1 MNTLNALKSFEQQV
15 NDIVTG
21 AVELDE
27 FEHEARSRLGRIEL
41 ESWGYSYTVS
51 RATGCTSKKVF
62 VGRSYWE
69 ACGETLPAANIELSE
84 LNGVMA
90 FNILEKAR
98 TRGWG
103 SIGENDV
110 HER

>member
-1 MNTLNALKSFEQQV
+1 MNTLNALKPFEQQV

-51 RATGCTSKKVF
+51 RATGCASRKIF
-62 VGRSYWE
+62 VNRSYWE
-69 ACGETLPAANIELSE
+69 ACANWVGDFSKIE
-84 LNGVMA
+84 
-90 FNILEKAR
+90 AR
-98 TRGWG
+98 LRRAG
-103 SIGENDV
+103 SSGAQA
-110 HER
+110 